1 MGLRGTQPT
10 GSIIYTLVSKAWL
23 PHQIQKNNMEQH
35 NNNTMEED
43 NLGILDQGVA
53 CLDLLPILESH
64 EHLGLPRLFSLFKA
78 FVQPCLAWLVWAIP
92 AWFGPRSGLSW
103 HSLGGPFRT

>member
-1 MGLRGTQPT
+1 MSNQKEYINKQGLRYMPKPKENG
-10 GSIIYTLVSKAWL
+10 KAWL

-78 FVQPCLAWLVWAIP
+78 FVQPRLAWLV
-92 AWFGPRSGLSW
+92 
-103 HSLGGPFRT
+103 

>member
-1 MGLRGTQPT
+1 MRNQKEYINKQGLRYMPKPKENG
-10 GSIIYTLVSKAWL
+10 KAWL
-23 PHQIQKNNMEQH
+23 THQIQKNNMEQH

-43 NLGILDQGVA
+43 NLGIMDQGVA

-78 FVQPCLAWLVWAIP
+78 FVQPRLAWLV
-92 AWFGPRSGLSW
+92 
-103 HSLGGPFRT
+103 